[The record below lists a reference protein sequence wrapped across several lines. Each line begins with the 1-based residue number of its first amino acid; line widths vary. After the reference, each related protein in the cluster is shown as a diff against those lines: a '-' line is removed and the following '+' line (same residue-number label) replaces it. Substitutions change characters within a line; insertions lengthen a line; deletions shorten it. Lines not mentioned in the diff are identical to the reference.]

1 MTVTFFGHT
10 DFLGTAEYERKMLT
24 LLDEVVGCS
33 AADFY
38 LGGIGGFDSFAYDC
52 CKKYKQTH
60 SNARLIFVTPYM
72 TEDYQRAHLKRQREM
87 YDEIIYPEIEDKPI
101 RFAILYRNKWMVDQA
116 DVIICAVAHAWGGA
130 YKACKYATDKK
141 KRTLNL
147 INS

>member
-10 DFLGTAEYERKMLT
+10 DFFRTAEYERKMLT

-60 SNARLIFVTPYM
+60 SNARRSLFLYEFFPCFFHDLLLFEKVRTFV
-72 TEDYQRAHLKRQREM
+72 L
-87 YDEIIYPEIEDKPI
+87 
-101 RFAILYRNKWMVDQA
+101 FALDFSVRV
-116 DVIICAVAHAWGGA
+116 
-130 YKACKYATDKK
+130 
-141 KRTLNL
+141 
-147 INS
+147 